1 MKRFFGAQWWWKR
14 LLLLCG
20 ATCDLEHCHHVVIP
34 CVVQCCV
41 APSIE
46 STERHLV
53 SKELVFFV
61 SEPQE
66 GLVLYIRR
74 RMGTGIYKLLC
85 LFGWV
90 AGSGLLCGA
99 TFTCDLEHC
108 HHVVPCVVQCC
119 VAPSIE
125 STERHLISK
134 VLVFFVSEPQE

>member
-90 AGSGLLCGA
+90 AGSQGRLIRLKWSWSNHEPTNTSHKISHHNYYLLFLA
-99 TFTCDLEHC
+99 
-108 HHVVPCVVQCC
+108 
-119 VAPSIE
+119 AY
-125 STERHLISK
+125 
-134 VLVFFVSEPQE
+134 